1 MFSHRHAWKLGEGRF
16 EVVKFE
22 GIWPVVF
29 VWGSQNSEN
38 LENLVDFRVTHKE
51 GFPLDHLSEDAPCWP
66 QIDAKTVRLLPK
78 QDFRTSVPKCD
89 DFVRIG
95 LNWETKGASEPKIS
109 QLNGSS
115 VFVNQQILWFEI
127 SVEYAMLVEV
137 DESLQD
143 LVKETLGLLF
153 GQRLISS
160 RPHILLQIV
169 LNIFKDQIQL
179 VLRVDDLF
187 QSAEKW
193 QKGVRFKNIF
203 ELKRWRPYKTK
214 GRRTRLC

>member
-1 MFSHRHAWKLGEGRF
+1 M
-16 EVVKFE
+16 
-22 GIWPVVF
+22 
-29 VWGSQNSEN
+29 
-38 LENLVDFRVTHKE
+38 
-51 GFPLDHLSEDAPCWP
+51 
-66 QIDAKTVRLLPK
+66 
-78 QDFRTSVPKCD
+78 
-89 DFVRIG
+89 RIG

-187 QSAEKW
+187 QSAEK
-193 QKGVRFKNIF
+193 
-203 ELKRWRPYKTK
+203 
-214 GRRTRLC
+214 